1 MGFIILI
8 SNYIFPNY
16 ISYHNTLQGATEHN
30 ITLKLSYPLVN
41 GSKYTFT
48 NFLTESV
55 DHLGTTDHVLKV
67 YAKNT
72 LGDVHVKDV
81 TFALGNKQ
89 YSFICND

>member
-1 MGFIILI
+1 MGFIILV

-16 ISYHNTLQGATEHN
+16 ISYHNTLQGTTEHN
-30 ITLKLSYPLVN
+30 ITLKLSYPLIN

-55 DHLGTTDHVLKV
+55 EHLGTADHVLNV

-81 TFALGNKQ
+81 TFALGNK
-89 YSFICND
+89 